1 LYCRNKDDI
10 TKERLA
16 EANVVVFAGSRE
28 PLTPVEVEEFKSY
41 LNSGGRA
48 LITLGD
54 GGDKGSGC
62 NMNSLLEGFGITANN
77 DSVMRSVFYKYL
89 HPKEVFIAE
98 GVLVPDVVRK
108 KNNFSTGGM
117 KKATSGPSNSRNNQL
132 EKQLPFVYPYGS
144 SINVQRPARPL
155 LSSGP
160 ISFPINRPIAA
171 IWESE
176 TVGDIN
182 NQRGRLVVLGST
194 EIFGDDWLDKEENSK
209 LCDLLF
215 SWLLSETELDMTSD
229 RQDAELSELVP
240 IPYLESLSQTLKPCI
255 QGMDELPR
263 DFTKMFDLSMF
274 RFDVDLIPETI
285 KLYDTLG
292 VPHEPL
298 TLIPPQFECPL
309 PKMSPATFP
318 PSIREPPPPAL
329 DQFDLDEHF
338 AKETIRLAQLTNKC
352 TNGEED
358 LEYYIAESGEI
369 LGVVQHLPFGERS
382 AKHILYYIF
391 KKIVDYKRQDGGKA
405 VNEQESGNSKI
416 AIATAE
422 AYEYITGDDRPIA
435 EATPMHIANVELAP
449 MKGDAGRSHLQ
460 ALDPNLQFGGRT
472 IGSESKEKYDLGAKR
487 ESKNADVLAL

>member
-1 LYCRNKDDI
+1 
-10 TKERLA
+10 
-16 EANVVVFAGSRE
+16 
-28 PLTPVEVEEFKSY
+28 
-41 LNSGGRA
+41 
-48 LITLGD
+48 
-54 GGDKGSGC
+54 
-62 NMNSLLEGFGITANN
+62 
-77 DSVMRSVFYKYL
+77 
-89 HPKEVFIAE
+89 
-98 GVLVPDVVRK
+98 
-108 KNNFSTGGM
+108 
-117 KKATSGPSNSRNNQL
+117 
-132 EKQLPFVYPYGS
+132 
-144 SINVQRPARPL
+144 
-155 LSSGP
+155 
-160 ISFPINRPIAA
+160 
-171 IWESE
+171 
-176 TVGDIN
+176 
-182 NQRGRLVVLGST
+182 
-194 EIFGDDWLDKEENSK
+194 
-209 LCDLLF
+209 
-215 SWLLSETELDMTSD
+215 
-229 RQDAELSELVP
+229 
-240 IPYLESLSQTLKPCI
+240 
-255 QGMDELPR
+255 
-263 DFTKMFDLSMF
+263 
-274 RFDVDLIPETI
+274 
-285 KLYDTLG
+285 
-292 VPHEPL
+292 
-298 TLIPPQFECPL
+298 
-309 PKMSPATFP
+309 MSPATFP